1 MLEQVEIKEAIEQNE
16 FLLSEQAVEVRYSQ
30 FSISQTSKNPE
41 DMTGLDSEQDEI
53 FNNSSVRSPTNTST
67 SLNSNGH

>member
-30 FSISQTSKNPE
+30 FSISETSKNPE
-41 DMTGLDSEQDEI
+41 DLTG
-53 FNNSSVRSPTNTST
+53 
-67 SLNSNGH
+67 